1 MTMLINSSASS
12 LRPVTLPADFAST
25 SLTYASAPLGT
36 ITLLSTTIGASSEA
50 LNICPAWFVFES
62 MLSIVRTVTI
72 VFAGTVTVTG
82 WGAGGGAGAAAGGAA
97 AGAGVGSAIELAGA
111 AAAVCRG
118 FSALGEGFAF
128 AMRLARAA
136 SRVGAAACGTEI
148 CAVATLIWSFTRVT
162 PLVSE
167 AIL

>member
-1 MTMLINSSASS
+1 MLTNSSPSS
-12 LRPVTLPADFAST
+12 LRPVTRPADLAST

-36 ITLLSTTIGASSEA
+36 ITLLSATIGASSEA

-82 WGAGGGAGAAAGGAA
+82 CGGGGAA
-97 AGAGVGSAIELAGA
+97 AAAGASAAATGSAIELAGA

-118 FSALGEGFAF
+118 FSCLGEG
-128 AMRLARAA
+128 
-136 SRVGAAACGTEI
+136 
-148 CAVATLIWSFTRVT
+148 
-162 PLVSE
+162 
-167 AIL
+167 

>member
-1 MTMLINSSASS
+1 MLINSSPSS

-36 ITLLSTTIGASSEA
+36 ITLLSTTIGAPSDA
-50 LNICPAWFVFES
+50 LNTCPAWFVFES

-72 VFAGTVTVTG
+72 AFAGTVTVTG
-82 WGAGGGAGAAAGGAA
+82 CGGGAGAAAGGSAA
-97 AGAGVGSAIELAGA
+97 ATGSAIELAGA

-118 FSALGEGFAF
+118 FSGLGEGLAF

-162 PLVSE
+162 PLVSD

>member
-1 MTMLINSSASS
+1 MLINSSPSS

-36 ITLLSTTIGASSEA
+36 ITLLSTTIGASSDA
-50 LNICPAWFVFES
+50 LNTCPAWFVFES

-72 VFAGTVTVTG
+72 AFAGTVTVTG
-82 WGAGGGAGAAAGGAA
+82 CGGGAGAVAGGPTAA
-97 AGAGVGSAIELAGA
+97 AGSAIELAGA

-118 FSALGEGFAF
+118 FSGLGEGFAF

-148 CAVATLIWSFTRVT
+148 CAVATLIWSFTRLT
-162 PLVSE
+162 PLVSD

>member
-1 MTMLINSSASS
+1 MLINSSPSS

-25 SLTYASAPLGT
+25 SLTYASAPAGT
-36 ITLLSTTIGASSEA
+36 ITLLSTTIGASSDA

-62 MLSIVRTVTI
+62 MLSMVRTVAI
-72 VFAGTVTVTG
+72 VFVGTVTVAG
-82 WGAGGGAGAAAGGAA
+82 WGAGGGADAAAGDAA
-97 AGAGVGSAIELAGA
+97 AVVGSAVEPAGE

-118 FSALGEGFAF
+118 FSGLGEGLAF

-148 CAVATLIWSFTRVT
+148 CAVATLILSFTRLT
-162 PLVSE
+162 PLVSD

>member
-1 MTMLINSSASS
+1 MLINSSPSS

-36 ITLLSTTIGASSEA
+36 ITLLSTTIGASSDA
-50 LNICPAWFVFES
+50 LNTCPAWFVFES

-72 VFAGTVTVTG
+72 AFAGTVTVTG
-82 WGAGGGAGAAAGGAA
+82 CGGGAGAAAGGSAA
-97 AGAGVGSAIELAGA
+97 ATGSAIELAGA

-118 FSALGEGFAF
+118 FSGLGEGLAF

-162 PLVSE
+162 PLVSD

>member
-1 MTMLINSSASS
+1 MLTNSSPSS
-12 LRPVTLPADFAST
+12 LRPVTRPADLAST

-82 WGAGGGAGAAAGGAA
+82 CGRGGGGAGAVAGGSAA
-97 AGAGVGSAIELAGA
+97 ATGSAIELAGA
-111 AAAVCRG
+111 PAAVCR
-118 FSALGEGFAF
+118 
-128 AMRLARAA
+128 
-136 SRVGAAACGTEI
+136 
-148 CAVATLIWSFTRVT
+148 
-162 PLVSE
+162 
-167 AIL
+167 

>member
-1 MTMLINSSASS
+1 
-12 LRPVTLPADFAST
+12 
-25 SLTYASAPLGT
+25 
-36 ITLLSTTIGASSEA
+36 
-50 LNICPAWFVFES
+50 

-128 AMRLARAA
+128 AMRLARAD
-136 SRVGAAACGTEI
+136 SRVGAAACGTAI
-148 CAVATLIWSFTRVT
+148 SAVAMLSWTFSRVIPVGT
-162 PLVSE
+162 SALLS
-167 AIL
+167 AASHAATYCN

>member
-1 MTMLINSSASS
+1 MLINSSPSS

-36 ITLLSTTIGASSEA
+36 ITLLSTTIGASSDA
-50 LNICPAWFVFES
+50 LNTCPAWFVFES
-62 MLSIVRTVTI
+62 MLSIVRIVTI
-72 VFAGTVTVTG
+72 AFAGTVTVTG
-82 WGAGGGAGAAAGGAA
+82 CGGGGGGAGAAAGGSAA
-97 AGAGVGSAIELAGA
+97 AAGSAIELAGA

-118 FSALGEGFAF
+118 FSGLGEGLAF
-128 AMRLARAA
+128 AMRLARAT

-148 CAVATLIWSFTRVT
+148 CAVATLIWSFTRLT
-162 PLVSE
+162 PLVSD